1 MDGGTWRVGQDL
13 RTLWRTLEPRP
24 LTRSPR
30 LRRQHVLLTVAV
42 ELTHEIPYCLPNAMD
57 VADPPAHFIYV
68 WYRQY
73 QIHFRRCSE
82 LSGGTPRSLRGGRRC
97 KIPTR
102 SCVFTTLA
110 FPQIYIHF
118 RWWTHDSDGRPLCK
132 VLCVIKSRRGIVIND
147 VSGRYHSSCNR
158 SAG

>member
-1 MDGGTWRVGQDL
+1 MKRRGGIVINDVSGRCRSVMEVGQDL

-42 ELTHEIPYCLPNAMD
+42 EFTHEIPYCPPNAMD
-57 VADPPAHFIYV
+57 VADPPAHFTYV

-82 LSGGTPRSLRGGRRC
+82 LWGGDPEIFERR
-97 KIPTR
+97 
-102 SCVFTTLA
+102 V
-110 FPQIYIHF
+110 
-118 RWWTHDSDGRPLCK
+118 K
-132 VLCVIKSRRGIVIND
+132 VLDSYQELRVHHPSLPPDLHPFQVMNT
-147 VSGRYHSSCNR
+147 
-158 SAG
+158 